1 MEIVTS
7 WMEEGLQKGLQQG
20 VLEGETRLVIRQLYR
35 RFGTRMDSEI
45 PRIKALPVEL
55 LELLGDDLLDFSEFK
70 DLTDWLDSKI
80 G

>member
-7 WMEEGLQKGLQQG
+7 WMEEGIQKGLQQG
-20 VLEGETRLVIRQLYR
+20 VLEGETKLVIQLYR

-45 PRIKALPVEL
+45 PRIKALPIEL
-55 LELLGDDLLDFSEFK
+55 LELLGDNLLDFSEFK